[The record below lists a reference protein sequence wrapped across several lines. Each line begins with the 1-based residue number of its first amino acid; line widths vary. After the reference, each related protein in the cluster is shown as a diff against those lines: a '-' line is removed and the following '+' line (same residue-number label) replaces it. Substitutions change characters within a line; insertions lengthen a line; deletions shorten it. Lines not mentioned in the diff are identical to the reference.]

1 MFDKSNELVTRLVH
15 FSKNILALKYGLPEC
30 KMVKTI
36 STGAGKLYFTMNN
49 TSWKCSRACAKL
61 VATHEVHCILDHIN
75 PTRYTKVLM
84 DGFLGLTLY

>member
-15 FSKNILALKYGLPEC
+15 FSKNILVLKYGLPER

-49 TSWKCSRACAKL
+49 VVKYQTKL
-61 VATHEVHCILDHIN
+61 DLFNTCD
-75 PTRYTKVLM
+75 Y
-84 DGFLGLTLY
+84 